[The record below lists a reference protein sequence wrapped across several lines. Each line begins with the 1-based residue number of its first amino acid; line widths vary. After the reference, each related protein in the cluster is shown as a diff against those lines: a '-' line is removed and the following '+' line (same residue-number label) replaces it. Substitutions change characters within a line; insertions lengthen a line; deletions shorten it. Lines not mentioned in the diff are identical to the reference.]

1 MDLPRVTRT
10 KACVWYPLIDRPWVK
25 FLAVLAP
32 LLLPALAQ
40 SASPASD
47 GEIANRAL
55 LMAAQIGRTDL
66 VAFALDH
73 GAHIEARDRR
83 PTRRSALVLAVQEG
97 HYPVVRLLLARG
109 ADANAVTGDGY
120 TPLMVAAD
128 ARDDPLMGVEL
139 IGAGA
144 RVNWAAADGTTALMA
159 AAGRGHEYFLNLL
172 LLNNAALHATDDQG
186 RDALLLAAEDGSLAC
201 TDALLKAGADPNR
214 RARNGE
220 TSLGRAVIGAYT
232 RVTARLLAAGA
243 DVNAP
248 GARGQTPLIIAVRT
262 GSTTTAMVLLQ
273 AGADVNRVE
282 LGNGNSALMYAANS
296 GFTDLIGILL
306 AGGAD
311 VGATARDGWTAV
323 QAAEMV
329 GETAIVDRLRAAARG
344 D

>member
-1 MDLPRVTRT
+1 M
-10 KACVWYPLIDRPWVK
+10 K
-25 FLAVLAP
+25 FLTALVPL

-40 SASPASD
+40 SAPPASD
-47 GEIANRAL
+47 EDIADRAL
-55 LMAAQIGRTDL
+55 LMAAQVGRTDL

-73 GAHIEARDRR
+73 GADIEARDQR
-83 PTRRSALVLAVQEG
+83 PTQRTALVLAVEG
-97 HYPVVRLLLARG
+97 GYYPVVRLLLARG

-144 RVNWAAADGTTALMA
+144 KVNTAAADGTTALMA
-159 AAGRGHEYFLNLL
+159 AAGRGHEYFVNLL
-172 LLNNAALHATDDQG
+172 LLNKAATDAMDDEG
-186 RDALLLAAEDGSLAC
+186 RDALLLAAEDGSLAS
-201 TDALLKAGADPNR
+201 TDALLKAGADPGR

-232 RVTARLLAAGA
+232 RVAARLLAAGA

-262 GSTTTAMVLLQ
+262 GNTTTAIVLLK

-282 LGNGNSALMYAANS
+282 LNNGNSALMYAANS
-296 GFTDLIGILL
+296 GFADLVGILL
-306 AGGAD
+306 ASGAD

-329 GETAIVDRLRAAARG
+329 GETAIVDRLRAAARA